1 VNNNTTVYRP
11 IEKDYYT
18 PSTVQEKFGVLA
30 ENFIYYK
37 TLLGD
42 NSDKVKGVK
51 GLGEKKLHKLFPELN
66 QRPIVLQDLYD
77 ISVIKLKE
85 NIIYARLVHDF
96 EELEKS
102 YKVMNLHKPMIDDND
117 REFISEV
124 IEEHAPEPN
133 NILFIKF
140 YNEDGLR
147 HLIKN
152 VEFWIQSTFKD
163 LISYNK

>member
-1 VNNNTTVYRP
+1 M
-11 IEKDYYT
+11 I
-18 PSTVQEKFGVLA
+18 
-30 ENFIYYK
+30 
-37 TLLGD
+37 
-42 NSDKVKGVK
+42 
-51 GLGEKKLHKLFPELN
+51 
-66 QRPIVLQDLYD
+66 LQDLYD
-77 ISVIKLKE
+77 ISETKLKE
-85 NIIYARLVHDF
+85 NVIYARLLHDF

-102 YKVMNLHKPMIDDND
+102 YKVMNLHNPMIDDND

-124 IEEHAPEPN
+124 IEEPAPEPN